1 MKITQEEVVD
11 HQTVLQIEL
20 EDTDLG
26 PYLERGYQRL
36 SPRTAIPGFRKGK
49 APRRIVENFLGRESL
64 INEVLDS
71 MAPEVAERAIEE
83 QDLDA
88 FGPPHLEL
96 MELEP
101 FTLKAT
107 VPLTPEVDLS
117 HYKDIK
123 IDPQPVEV
131 TEKDL
136 DDRIDQMRHSASTWD
151 PVERPVALGDMVTMD
166 VDGKA
171 GDREILSEKGA
182 VYFLDEDGD
191 RPLPGFAPKLVGAT
205 SDATT
210 EFSLDIPSDHS
221 DTTVAGKEALFSVT
235 VSEIKERNLPDL
247 DDEFAKGVGD
257 GHDDLAAL
265 RESVQEELTQEVE
278 ERNAQ
283 QHREDVVGALVDGM
297 SIDLPSVTLDREVEH
312 MEADRAVFLQRLN
325 IRVDDY
331 LQSIDKTAEEARSE
345 MEEEAVRR
353 LHRTFAISRI
363 AELEGIEVPDDDV
376 EARIDALKSGRD
388 VKDISVDAVR
398 ESLLAE
404 KSVDRLVAI
413 AKGEETAKT
422 NGNGSA
428 DGSPTVDE
436 KLENKGGDAG
446 DAKA

>member
-26 PYLERGYQRL
+26 PYLDRGYQRL
-36 SPRTAIPGFRKGK
+36 SPRTVIPGFRKGK

-83 QDLDA
+83 QSLDA
-88 FGPPHLEL
+88 FGPPRLEL
-96 MELEP
+96 MDLDP

-107 VPLTPEVDLS
+107 VPLTPDVDLS
-117 HYKDIK
+117 HYKEIK
-123 IDPQPVEV
+123 IEPQPVEV
-131 TEKDL
+131 TEKDT
-136 DDRIDQMRHSASTWD
+136 DDRIDQMRHSAGTWD
-151 PVERPVALGDMVTMD
+151 PVDRPVALGDMVTMD
-166 VDGKA
+166 AEGKV
-171 GDREILSEKGA
+171 GDKEIINEKGA

-191 RPLPGFAPKLVGAT
+191 RPLPGFAQKLVGAT
-205 SDATT
+205 T
-210 EFSLDIPSDHS
+210 EAPAEFALNIPSDHS
-221 DTTVAGKEALFSVT
+221 DTTIAGQEALFSVI
-235 VSEIKERNLPDL
+235 VNEIKERNLPDL
-247 DDEFAKGVGD
+247 DDEFAKGAGD
-257 GHDDLAAL
+257 GYDDLAAL
-265 RESVQEELTQEVE
+265 RESVEEELKQEGE
-278 ERNAQ
+278 ERNAH
-283 QHREDVVGALVDGM
+283 QHREDVISALVDGF
-297 SIDLPSVTLDREVEH
+297 SIELPTVTLEREVEH

-363 AELEGIEVPDDDV
+363 VELEGVEVPDDEVD
-376 EARIDALKSGRD
+376 ARIDALKSGRD
-388 VKDISVDAVR
+388 VKEISVDAVR

-404 KSVDRLVAI
+404 KAVDRLVAI
-413 AKGEETAKT
+413 AKGEATAKT
-422 NGNGSA
+422 NVDNGDASA
-428 DGSPTVDE
+428 AADKNQEDD
-436 KLENKGGDAG
+436 GGDAG